1 MHSLSQP
8 RWLGQR
14 GEPQSS
20 GERQAGHNI
29 FAAENPPPGSLVLL
43 STSGACFSSSCLCH
57 LRSVIL
63 CPWASVSS
71 LTELEWDFLCGFSQ
85 LAYSLTIGKE
95 VADFFFFL
103 IVVDIHS
110 FSQRRKNPFIYLGH
124 LRKHNACPQ
133 AEAKGWIKESILS
146 GVIIVRQC
154 HGSECL
160 ELDLVFLHDGG

>member
-95 VADFFFFL
+95 VADFFFFFNCCG
-103 IVVDIHS
+103 HS
-110 FSQRRKNPFIYLGH
+110 FIQPT
-124 LRKHNACPQ
+124 Q
-133 AEAKGWIKESILS
+133 KEPLYLS
-146 GVIIVRQC
+146 GSLEKTQCLPTSRSKRLDKGVHSFRCDNSSAMSRQ
-154 HGSECL
+154 
-160 ELDLVFLHDGG
+160 